1 MLHYKKMSE
10 LRAMARGHFFSRGAM
25 RFFDSYVYNHVRT
38 GITGWFF
45 ITSEQPP
52 RSGSYRPDRGYT
64 VRKMDT
70 LGNVTTVGKF
80 MGHATLEI
88 ALEVATEKAAEE
100 KERWYEKH
108 GC

>member
-1 MLHYKKMSE
+1 MLHYKKVSE
-10 LRAMARGHFFSRGAM
+10 LRAMARGHFFSSGAM

-38 GITGWFF
+38 GTTGWFF

-64 VRKMDT
+64 VRKMDEF
-70 LGNVTTVGKF
+70 GNVTTVGEF

-88 ALEVATEKAAEE
+88 ALEEANKIAAEE
-100 KERWYEKH
+100 KAAWEEKH
-108 GC
+108 VR